1 MIVRYAMLLVLA
13 GCTSAPAPVP
23 MQPVYRPYEPPP
35 RAAAPSRKPISLLPV
50 TKARHD
56 DKALGEVERQ
66 VREIRDSLDKREE
79 GETKW

>member
-13 GCTSAPAPVP
+13 GCASAPAPVP
-23 MQPVYRPYEPPP
+23 VQPVYRSYEPPP
-35 RAAAPSRKPISLLPV
+35 RAAPSRKPISLLPV
-50 TKARHD
+50 TKARSD
-56 DKALGEVERQ
+56 DKALDEVERQ